1 MHSCSKTSNGHA
13 LALAGWRASTAERR
27 ARIKTFVRCPLRSSC
42 VYGSTGTCGVA
53 QRFSVINLT
62 PKAQG
67 PNNTVSNGLAQGCLR
82 LAMEN
87 GRVRAPYLS
96 AWVSEDDA
104 DERTGPSRTSKS
116 AAPHGHPAGS
126 RVSQRDA
133 LHPSTPRCE
142 SIWRRRSATAN
153 STLTRRTC
161 AECPPRGCPCI
172 VCLVAS

>member
-1 MHSCSKTSNGHA
+1 MVLKKVA
-13 LALAGWRASTAERR
+13 AEWRVLAPFPVRVGLTERL
-27 ARIKTFVRCPLRSSC
+27 RI
-42 VYGSTGTCGVA
+42 
-53 QRFSVINLT
+53 
-62 PKAQG
+62 
-67 PNNTVSNGLAQGCLR
+67 
-82 LAMEN
+82 
-87 GRVRAPYLS
+87 
-96 AWVSEDDA
+96 
-104 DERTGPSRTSKS
+104 GPSRASKP
-116 AAPHGHPAGS
+116 AAPHGYPAGS